1 MAAPKLPA
9 ERERLAAL
17 RSFDILDSPPEDAF
31 DDITRLVAHVCQVPI
46 AVINLVDEERQFFK
60 SEIGLGLRETPLDV
74 SICAHAILQKGLFIV
89 SDTLQDERFV
99 DNPLVAGDPHLRF
112 YAGALLET
120 EDGHALG
127 TLCVLDY
134 KARDLSPDQKSA
146 LQTLARHV
154 MHLMELRRRYNHE
167 KRIAETLQR
176 AMLLRPSEGQFPGLE
191 VEPIYEAAWSEAE
204 VGGDFYDAFALPSG
218 EVALVVGDVAGK
230 GLAAAAR
237 SAEVKYAL
245 RVYLRESPSPSEAI
259 TRLNTFLC
267 DVQRIDSRM
276 GDAFVALAAA
286 VVDPST
292 GQARITQAGLEPPLV
307 RRVSGALETVEQG
320 AMPLGISSD
329 AEYRDETLTLAPGD
343 LLLLL
348 TDGITESR
356 AGREFFGYDGVERVL
371 QSVYTQ
377 QSLTDTDTDAPL
389 LPVVG
394 QRIVDAARALGG
406 AQRDDVCL
414 LLARREPGKPTVF

>member
-1 MAAPKLPA
+1 MAVPKLPS
-9 ERERLAAL
+9 EKERLAAL
-17 RSFDILDSPPEDAF
+17 RSFDILDSESEEAF

-46 AVINLVDEERQFFK
+46 ALITLIDEERQFFK
-60 SEIGLGLRETPLDV
+60 SEIGLGVRETPRDI
-74 SICAHAILQKGLFIV
+74 SICGHAILQKGLFV
-89 SDTLQDERFV
+89 VADTLQDERFV
-99 DNPLVAGDPHLRF
+99 NNPLVTGDPHLRF

-120 EDGHALG
+120 AEGHPLG

-134 KARDLSPDQKSA
+134 ETRELTSDQKSA

-259 TRLNTFLC
+259 TRLNHFLC

-286 VVDPST
+286 VIDPST
-292 GQARITQAGLEPPLV
+292 GQTRITQAGLEPPLV
-307 RRVSGALETVEQG
+307 RRAGGAVETVEQG
-320 AMPLGISSD
+320 AMPLGISGD
-329 AEYRDETLTLAPGD
+329 AVYRDETITLAQGD

-356 AGREFFGYDGVERVL
+356 QGREFFGFDGVERVL
-371 QSVYTQ
+371 RTVYAERP
-377 QSLTDTDTDAPL
+377 LADAPA
-389 LPVVG
+389 LPTIG
-394 QRIVDAARALGG
+394 NRIVDEARAFGG
-406 AQRDDVCL
+406 TLRDDVCL
-414 LLARREPGKPTVF
+414 FLARLEPVNTAG